1 MVKKKTSISK
11 IIKSEII
18 NQIIWNRLAQII
30 VNQRY
35 KKGDF
40 KIPIHLAMGHEAI
53 AVAVDCSMEDGDSL
67 LLTHRNIHYNLARA
81 KTLGKELDEYYLLD
95 TGIGRGHCGSMNMYN
110 PDKNIVYTSSILG
123 NNLPVGC
130 GYALGNKAKN
140 NKSVVFIITGDGAIE
155 EGAFYESL
163 VFMKSNNLK
172 TVIIVE
178 NNQWSLGTKIDERR
192 CSIDLKKLTGSLGI
206 DYLALKGNNPFQY
219 IDAIRSCR
227 SNVYETN
234 TPALIEVQLTT
245 LGYWYMET
253 EEYPEG
259 KFINYHAGPA
269 PEVDMMDY
277 PLICANT
284 EDPLFILKKYLTKAE
299 AIQITSIIFE
309 ELKKEII

>member
-1 MVKKKTSISK
+1 
-11 IIKSEII
+11 
-18 NQIIWNRLAQII
+18 LAQII

-269 PEVDMMDY
+269 PEVEMMDY

-299 AIQITSIIFE
+299 AIQITSIILE